1 MGHPV
6 AFRVSDAGCRAC
18 LGLDITS
25 SQGNDCVA
33 QMRLMLQVQRAFENK
48 GRFPMEIKRKTAEAL
63 RMGTLGGAEAMRL
76 ENITG
81 SIMPGKQADLVM
93 FRCDAINTTPCVNP
107 VGEVVF
113 HTSSQN
119 IDTVIINGR
128 IVKRDGKLVGID
140 WPMLREELRKRC
152 ERIVIQGNKVDLES
166 QIVKWKPL
174 FEGQR
179 ASGKV
184 KL

>member
-1 MGHPV
+1 MGMGHPV
-6 AFRVSDAGCRAC
+6 AFRAADAGCRAC

-25 SQGNDCVA
+25 SQGNGFVA
-33 QMRLMLQVQRAFENK
+33 QMRLMLQVQRAFENR

-81 SIMPGKQADLVM
+81 SIMPGKKADLVM
-93 FRCDAINTTPCVNP
+93 FRCDDINTTPCVNP

-113 HTSSQN
+113 HTSQN

-128 IVKRDGKLVGID
+128 IVRSAFTTEFRHAGI
-140 WPMLREELRKRC
+140 PVNCAIL
-152 ERIVIQGNKVDLES
+152 GHY
-166 QIVKWKPL
+166 
-174 FEGQR
+174 
-179 ASGKV
+179 
-184 KL
+184 